1 MPTQA
6 ERAEW
11 VSAPVVLTDSELL
24 IGSRQVMQSW
34 ERPIMERMAAA
45 VACGDM
51 LEVGF
56 GMGISANAIMRHGCK
71 SYTVIEAHP
80 AIAANARCWGERQSV
95 PVTVVEGFWQDI
107 APLVADR
114 FDGILYDTF
123 PVGDDYTDHGPAFVA
138 MARLLRPGG
147 RFTYYTGQ
155 PESVLVNDLKT
166 LLNEFDSVEISR
178 TKNLTPHNGCDYFH
192 GQQMVVVV
200 ATKGTA
206 S

>member
-1 MPTQA
+1 MA
-6 ERAEW
+6 
-11 VSAPVVLTDSELL
+11 APVVLTDSELL
-24 IGSRQVMQSW
+24 IGGRQVMQSW
-34 ERPIMERMAAA
+34 ERPIMVTMAAA
-45 VACGDM
+45 IADGDV

-56 GMGISANAIMRHGCK
+56 GMGISANAIIRHGCK
-71 SYTVIEAHP
+71 SYTVIESHP
-80 AIAANARCWGERQSV
+80 VIAENARRWGARQTV

-155 PESVLVNDLKT
+155 PETVLANDLKT
-166 LLNEFDSVEISR
+166 LLNEFASVEISR
-178 TKNLTPHNGCDYFH
+178 VKNLTPHDGCDYFH
-192 GQQMVVVV
+192 GQQMTVVV